1 MASTYTKFLY
11 HLVFSTKGRAPLI
24 TAELRKPLYAY
35 IGGIVRDHRG
45 VLMAAGGMPDH
56 VHLLVNL
63 RAIPSVAQHLQAIKG
78 SSSRWVNVRNPA
90 LGFAW
95 QTGYG
100 GFSVSES
107 NVPEVMRYIANQ
119 EAHHQRLS
127 FKDELKGLLERHG
140 VDYDKRYLLD

>member
-1 MASTYTKFLY
+1 MATTYTRFLY
-11 HLVFSTKGRAPLI
+11 HLVFSTKHRAPLI
-24 TAELRKPLYAY
+24 TPELRDPLYAY

-63 RAIPSVAQHLQAIKG
+63 RAVPSVAEHLQVIKG
-78 SSSRWVNVRNPA
+78 GSSRWINDNHPQ

-100 GFSVSES
+100 GFTVSES
-107 NVPEVMRYIANQ
+107 SVPEVMRYIANQ
-119 EAHHQRLS
+119 EAHHQRMT
-127 FKDELKGLLERHG
+127 FKEELVRLLKRHG
-140 VDYDKRYLLD
+140 IEYDERYLLD